1 MREVYTNIQ
10 LNCYWYSL
18 GKLGHSGNHDH
29 FFWAPTSRNFSEE
42 QTQMKDG
49 WQMDLQQK
57 TVFFLQHQ
65 YSLVLASSCFFRDL
79 TQIDNNK
86 GDQASH
92 APPHTAH
99 PQPQRHQ
106 RCGQSF
112 GAQSHR
118 QLMRQRF
125 RH

>member
-10 LNCYWYSL
+10 LNCYCYSL

-57 TVFFLQHQ
+57 TVFFFATP
-65 YSLVLASSCFFRDL
+65 VL
-79 TQIDNNK
+79 T
-86 GDQASH
+86 
-92 APPHTAH
+92 
-99 PQPQRHQ
+99 
-106 RCGQSF
+106 
-112 GAQSHR
+112 GAR
-118 QLMRQRF
+118 IFLLFPGFDADRL
-125 RH
+125 